1 MKLREKEAQEK
12 KDRRRALIR
21 KTAIVS
27 SIAIGV
33 LGLLFGLFAAG
44 YFFLQSRESSYVADL
59 RNALAAE
66 GVTLEEYDVRKLYWL
81 HWLTHLGGLDRE
93 FGDLR
98 NRYRKTLQR
107 AFQDRLDVSKDRLEI
122 LESLQAFS
130 EAVPSV
136 TEEPWWAEAGYDEK
150 LGQEIAFVR
159 SWRDLALEITIAR
172 DFSERLSAIRA
183 ALRSNRFIDA
193 DDPLYALMAR
203 QYLAGQVVRAI
214 MEMIANP
221 ETEGIVRAAVPN
233 EIDAL
238 AGDAI
243 PFILIQSRLGEK
255 RLDYWACYRLRGEI
269 ADAIDT
275 LQLGVENR
283 RFPVET
289 TLKEIFDVPS
299 AETRRRIWMAVIEEV
314 KARYLFE
321 TVFDAWPR
329 EVTPLYQLLSDN
341 LEIAPDSRDPLL
353 PYLSSRPIYQA
364 ELDVLL
370 ALVSTRCLQY
380 AMIDLVK
387 EVQNQME
394 MKDIIDVWRITDLA
408 DRLDDL
414 RPPDRTYLQAQRA
427 YFEDQHQELIWLR
440 DVAEVWNAGNREGAS
455 EFAPSFTDLLIRL
468 CRDAGTLDAGV
479 CADVDG

>member
-12 KDRRRALIR
+12 KARRRALIR
-21 KTAIVS
+21 KVAIVA
-27 SIAIGV
+27 SIAVGV

-44 YFFLQSRESSYVADL
+44 YFFLQSRESPYVADL

-81 HWLTHLGGLDRE
+81 HWLTYLGGLDRE

-107 AFQDRLDVSKDRLEI
+107 TFHSRLDVSKDRLKI

-136 TEEPWWAEAGYDEK
+136 KDEPWWTEAGYGEK
-150 LGQEIAFVR
+150 LNAEIAFVR
-159 SWRDLALEITIAR
+159 SWRDLDIEIIIAR
-172 DFSERLSAIRA
+172 DFSDRLSAIRA
-183 ALRSNRFIDA
+183 ALRSNRFIDV

-203 QYLAGQVVRAI
+203 QYLAGQVVRAV
-214 MEMIANP
+214 MEMTANP
-221 ETEGIVRAAVPN
+221 ETEGLVRAVVPN

-243 PFILIQSRLGEK
+243 PFILIQSRLAEK
-255 RLDYWACYRLRGEI
+255 RLDYWAYYRLRGEI
-269 ADAIDT
+269 ADAIDS
-275 LQLGVENR
+275 LQRGVENR

-289 TLKEIFDVPS
+289 TLKEIFGVPS
-299 AETRRRIWMAVIEEV
+299 AETRRRIWVAVINEIRV
-314 KARYLFE
+314 RYLFE
-321 TVFDAWPR
+321 TVPDAWPP
-329 EVTPLYQLLSDN
+329 EVTPLYRLLSDQ
-341 LEIAPDSRDPLL
+341 LEIDPDSHDDLL

-364 ELDVLL
+364 ELDALL

-387 EVQNQME
+387 EVLNQME

-408 DRLDDL
+408 GRLDDL
-414 RPPDRTYLQAQRA
+414 RPPDRTYLRGQRA
-427 YFEDQHQELIWLR
+427 YFDDQHQELVWLR
-440 DVAEVWNAGNREGAS
+440 DVAEVWNAGDREGAS
-455 EFAPSFTDLLIRL
+455 EFAPSFTDLLLRL
-468 CRDAGTLDAGV
+468 CRDAGTLDEGV
-479 CADVDG
+479 CANVGD

>member
-21 KTAIVS
+21 KTAFYLSIGTGIIIIV
-27 SIAIGV
+27 V
-33 LGLLFGLFAAG
+33 LLFAAG
-44 YFFLQSRESSYVADL
+44 YFFLQSRESPYVADL

-66 GVTLEEYDVRKLYWL
+66 GVTIEAHDVRKLYWL
-81 HWLTHLGGLDRE
+81 HWLTHFGGLERE

-107 AFQDRLDVSKDRLEI
+107 SFQNRLDVSKDRLEI

-136 TEEPWWAEAGYDEK
+136 TDEPWWTEAGYGEK
-150 LGQEIAFVR
+150 LNAEIAFVR

-172 DFSERLSAIRA
+172 DFTERLSAIRA
-183 ALRSNRFIDA
+183 ALRSNRFIDS
-193 DDPLYALMAR
+193 DNVHYALMAR
-203 QYLAGQVVRAI
+203 QYLAGQVVRAV
-214 MEMIANP
+214 MEMTANP
-221 ETEGIVRAAVPN
+221 ETEGIVRAVVPN

-255 RLDYWACYRLRGEI
+255 RLDYWAYYRLRGEI
-269 ADAIDT
+269 ADAIDS
-275 LQLGVENR
+275 LQRGVENR

-289 TLKEIFDVPS
+289 TLKEIFDVSS
-299 AETRRRIWMAVIEEV
+299 AETRRRIWVAIIDEV
-314 KARYLFE
+314 EARYIFE
-321 TVFDAWPR
+321 TVPNAWPP
-329 EVTPLYQLLSDN
+329 EVTPLYRLLKDKV
-341 LEIAPDSRDPLL
+341 EIDPDSHDDLL
-353 PYLSSRPIYQA
+353 PYLSSRPIYQG
-364 ELDVLL
+364 ELDALL

-387 EVQNQME
+387 EVLNQME

-408 DRLDDL
+408 GRIDDL
-414 RPPDRTYLQAQRA
+414 RPPDRTYLREQRA
-427 YFEDQHQELIWLR
+427 YFDDQHQELVWLR
-440 DVAEVWNAGNREGAS
+440 DVAEVWNVGDRKGAA
-455 EFAPSFTDLLIRL
+455 EFAPSFTDLLLRL
-468 CRDAGTLDAGV
+468 CRDAGTLDEGV
-479 CADVDG
+479 CANVGD